1 MYKGN
6 FNVQLSHAP
15 RSKNILP
22 SAAEALVTPKSRE
35 QDVKRLEAM
44 QAARPLRP
52 PTGSRRQPTSDCR

>member
-15 RSKNILP
+15 HSKSILP
-22 SAAEALVTPKSRE
+22 SANEALVTPKSRE
-35 QDVKRLEAM
+35 QDVKRLEAL

-52 PTGSRRQPTSDCR
+52 PTDKRPPIIDRRF